1 MKEQKHFSKRFVKY
15 DGDCLWIR
23 VDEIERNLGP
33 IETRKGG
40 LTQEE
45 KLKAVK
51 GKGEWVKI

>member
-15 DGDCLWIR
+15 ADGCLWIR

-33 IETRKGG
+33 IETRQGG

-51 GKGEWVKI
+51 GKGEGVKI